1 MEGGGRR
8 EEWQVSK
15 QGDTSKKYRKERKGI
30 IVSAAILLEGRAE
43 QDKAGYGRIWQGNDC
58 NATAK
63 QNDLYFN
70 NKKGKND
77 EICRI

>member
-1 MEGGGRR
+1 M
-8 EEWQVSK
+8 
-15 QGDTSKKYRKERKGI
+15 
-30 IVSAAILLEGRAE
+30 SAAILLEGRAE